1 MESIHQVLNPKACQC
16 SPEIRKGVIH
26 KLSFLKGAS
35 ASTLD
40 HLERN
45 LHSRNLL
52 EGTEISPLQFRTGLF
67 GVVASGA
74 FKVYRHVQDDQV
86 VVFDVLTSGD
96 FFLYSASDLEGMR
109 MYVYPDIIQAM
120 TTCCLLVMDQAKL
133 MPLLTLDPHL
143 APAFFGSLAERL
155 RQTNER
161 FIRFSAYQAEHRLAY
176 LLQFLH
182 SKGPK
187 KKGYPGLI
195 PFNLPRKDLAAMAGL
210 TMETTSRILSAFEK
224 DGLIQSGRGWVEIV
238 DFEGL
243 EDCCR
248 VETL

>member
-1 MESIHQVLNPKACQC
+1 MESIHQVLNPKACHC

-26 KLSFLKGAS
+26 KLPFLKNATP
-35 ASTLD
+35 STLD
-40 HLERN
+40 HLERH

-52 EGTEISPLQFRTGLF
+52 EGTEISPLQYRAGVF

-96 FFLYSASDLEGMR
+96 FFLYSASDVDGMR
-109 MYVYPDIIQAM
+109 MYIYPDIIQAM
-120 TTCCLLVMDQAKL
+120 TTSCLLVMDQAKL
-133 MPLLTLDPHL
+133 MPLLMLDPHL
-143 APAFFGSLAERL
+143 APTFFGHLADRL

-224 DGLIQSGRGWVEIV
+224 GGLIQSGRGWVEIL
-238 DFEGL
+238 DFEAL

-248 VETL
+248 TETL